1 VRRLMWVPLKLTR
14 DKAIQIDHPAWGE
27 SARAS
32 DCGNRWLCCRPW
44 SLPVLPRL
52 PRVAG
57 DRLVMHPS
65 TPALTANSDNLPST
79 LTGFW
84 TAHLHDSLFHTGPIR
99 RMHNALKTA
108 FLFTLFGLT
117 AVTVL
122 VSLRDPSLSREW
134 DDDARVL
141 AGVEMQGQGLVRL
154 TDIRDWS
161 YTPDSVV
168 SKRYFDASFDPQ
180 HIVDVWMYEQ
190 ELDDTGFIAHTFLVF
205 EFEESDGPTRYVGL
219 SVETRRELGEEYSL
233 IGGGLPEP

>member
-1 VRRLMWVPLKLTR
+1 
-14 DKAIQIDHPAWGE
+14 
-27 SARAS
+27 
-32 DCGNRWLCCRPW
+32 
-44 SLPVLPRL
+44 
-52 PRVAG
+52 
-57 DRLVMHPS
+57 
-65 TPALTANSDNLPST
+65 
-79 LTGFW
+79 
-84 TAHLHDSLFHTGPIR
+84 
-99 RMHNALKTA
+99 MHNALKTA

-134 DDDARVL
+134 DDDVRVL
-141 AGVEMQGQGLVRL
+141 AGVEMQGQGLVKL

-233 IGGGLPEP
+233 IGGGSP